1 MQSQIL
7 HLLHFL
13 RHAERKTF
21 YLVDWR
27 LQSSLWGWIKKNKFR
42 LEHGCVLCPLF
53 EFVWLKTIL
62 TSECSFS
69 LSSILRL
76 WGFSGF
82 RPHPT
87 LPHTQAHAHPAKQ
100 QIVTYRQKDT
110 HTQTD
115 METNTKTLLL
125 RGQESKHSSNKVTRS
140 QEEQSH
146 KCINQ
151 CAVDRNPD
159 RSSFRQS
166 NNRDPNHTFPSAAKP
181 FCEEKN
187 YLFNF
192 SGFGIFSNTTGLCMK
207 TSWLYSIERAKIKVH
222 VLIYA
227 IYIDVTAI
235 KLLQVYNS
243 ELRLIKY
250 WW

>member
-69 LSSILRL
+69 LSSILGL

-110 HTQTD
+110 HTHRQIWRQIQKHFSWEGKNQNTVPTKWQEVKRNRVINALINVQWTEIQT
-115 METNTKTLLL
+115 
-125 RGQESKHSSNKVTRS
+125 G
-140 QEEQSH
+140 
-146 KCINQ
+146 
-151 CAVDRNPD
+151 AV
-159 RSSFRQS
+159 
-166 NNRDPNHTFPSAAKP
+166 
-181 FCEEKN
+181 
-187 YLFNF
+187 
-192 SGFGIFSNTTGLCMK
+192 SGKAITE
-207 TSWLYSIERAKIKVH
+207 I
-222 VLIYA
+222 LI
-227 IYIDVTAI
+227 IRF
-235 KLLQVYNS
+235 LLQQSLFVRRKTTYS
-243 ELRLIKY
+243 TFLDLEYFQIQQVFAWKHHDCIQ
-250 WW
+250 